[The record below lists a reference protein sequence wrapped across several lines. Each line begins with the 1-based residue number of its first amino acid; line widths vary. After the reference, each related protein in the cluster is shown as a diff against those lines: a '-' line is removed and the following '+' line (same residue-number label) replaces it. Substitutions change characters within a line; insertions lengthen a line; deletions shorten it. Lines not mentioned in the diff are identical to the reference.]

1 MPAPP
6 AFLDECVDHPTTEQL
21 RQRGFDVLT
30 AVEAGR
36 AKEPDESQL
45 AFATSLGRVL
55 LTYNRMDFRRIHLV
69 YLRDGRPHA
78 GIILI
83 PQSSVVIWRGLRAAM
98 MLVWIGESGRQHSRL
113 VQWNDVQQALIG
125 GVRLS
130 RFTEDEIQG
139 ALGRP

>member
-30 AVEAGR
+30 AIEAGR

-45 AFATSLGRVL
+45 AFATTLDRVL
-55 LTYNRMDFRRIHLV
+55 LTYNRMDFRRIHLA
-69 YLRDGRPHA
+69 YLRAGRAHA
-78 GIILI
+78 GIIVI
-83 PQSSVVIWRGLRAAM
+83 PQSSTVVWRGLRAAM
-98 MLVWIGESGRQHSRL
+98 MLVWLGESARQHSRL

-125 GVRLS
+125 GVRLPH
-130 RFTEDEIQG
+130 FTEDEVRE
-139 ALGRP
+139 ALGRM

>member
-6 AFLDECVDHPTTEQL
+6 AFLDECVDHPTTDQL

-36 AKEPDESQL
+36 SKEPDESQL
-45 AFATSLGRVL
+45 VFAASLDCVL
-55 LTYNRMDFRRIHLV
+55 LTYNRSDFRRIHLA
-69 YLRDGRPHA
+69 YLRAGRLHA

-98 MLVWIGESGRQHSRL
+98 MLDWIGGSGRQHSR
-113 VQWNDVQQALIG
+113 
-125 GVRLS
+125 
-130 RFTEDEIQG
+130 
-139 ALGRP
+139 